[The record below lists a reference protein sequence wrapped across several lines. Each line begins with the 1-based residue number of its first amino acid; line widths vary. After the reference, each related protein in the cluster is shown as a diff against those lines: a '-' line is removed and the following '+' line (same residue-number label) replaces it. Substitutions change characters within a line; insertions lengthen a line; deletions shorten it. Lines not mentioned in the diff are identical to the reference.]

1 MAPEDRPRTIVIAVD
16 GPAAS
21 GKGTLA
27 RRLAAHLGY
36 AHLDTGLIYRAVGL
50 ALVRQNLAQ
59 ADTEAALRA
68 ARALSLEDLED
79 PELRSDRVAG
89 MASQVAAMPEVRAA
103 LIDYQRQFAMAPP
116 GQAKGAVLDG
126 RDIGTVI
133 CPDADAK
140 IFVDASVETRAN
152 RRVKEL
158 RERGVE
164 AIYARVLQDMKER
177 DTRDRSREIA
187 PLVPAEDARSLDTTD
202 LDADAA
208 FHEALGFILSR
219 NMSDA

>member
-1 MAPEDRPRTIVIAVD
+1 MAPEDQHRAIVIAVD

-27 RRLAAHLGY
+27 RRLATHLGY
-36 AHLDTGLIYRAVGL
+36 AYLDTGLIYRAVGL
-50 ALVRQNLAQ
+50 ALIRQNLAQ
-59 ADTEAALRA
+59 ADPGAALQA
-68 ARALSLEDLED
+68 ALALSLEDLDD
-79 PELRSDRVAG
+79 PALRGDNVAG
-89 MASQVAAMPEVRAA
+89 MASQVAALPGVRAA
-103 LIDYQRQFAMAPP
+103 LIYYQRQFAVQPP
-116 GQAKGAVLDG
+116 GKAKGVILDG

-158 RERGVE
+158 QERGVT

-177 DTRDRSREIA
+177 DARDRSRSIA
-187 PLVPAEDARSLDTTD
+187 PMVPADDAHLLDTTD

-208 FHEALGFILSR
+208 FHEALGFITSR

>member
-1 MAPEDRPRTIVIAVD
+1 MASEIQHRTIVIAVD
-16 GPAAS
+16 GPAAG

-27 RRLAAHLGY
+27 RRLAAHFGY
-36 AHLDTGLIYRAVGL
+36 AYLDTGLIYRAVGL
-50 ALVRQNLAQ
+50 SLIRRNMDR
-59 ADTEAALRA
+59 ADPSAALRA
-68 ARALSLEDLED
+68 ARDLSQEDLDD
-79 PELRSDRVAG
+79 PVLRSDDVAN
-89 MASQVAAMPEVRAA
+89 MASQVAALPDVRAA
-103 LIDYQRQFAMAPP
+103 LIDYQRQFAQQPP
-116 GQAKGAVLDG
+116 GKAKGVVLDG

-158 RERGVE
+158 RERGVT

-177 DTRDRSREIA
+177 DARDRSRSAA
-187 PLVPAEDARSLDTTD
+187 PMVPADDAHSLDTTN

-208 FHEALGFILSR
+208 FHEALEFITSR
-219 NMSDA
+219 NLSDA

>member
-1 MAPEDRPRTIVIAVD
+1 MAPDGRHRTLVITVD

-27 RRLAAHLGY
+27 RRLAAHFGY

-50 ALVRQNLAQ
+50 ALIRQNLTQ
-59 ADTEAALRA
+59 ADPGAALQA
-68 ARALSLEDLED
+68 ARALSLEHLDD
-79 PELRSDRVAG
+79 PELRGDDVAG
-89 MASQVAAMPEVRAA
+89 MASQVAALPEVRAA
-103 LIDYQRQFAMAPP
+103 LIDYQRQFARQPP
-116 GQAKGAVLDG
+116 GNAKGVVLDG

-140 IFVDASVETRAN
+140 IFVDASVETRAH

-158 RERGVE
+158 RERGVA

-177 DTRDRSREIA
+177 DTRDRSRSVA
-187 PLVPAEDARSLDTTD
+187 PMVPADDAHSLDTTN

-208 FHEALGFILSR
+208 FHMALEFITSR

>member
-1 MAPEDRPRTIVIAVD
+1 MAPEDRHRAIVIAVD

-36 AHLDTGLIYRAVGL
+36 AYLDTGLIYRAVGL
-50 ALVRQNLAQ
+50 ALIRQNLTKAHP
-59 ADTEAALRA
+59 AAALRA
-68 ARALSLEDLED
+68 ARALTLEDLDD
-79 PELRSDRVAG
+79 PVLRGDNVAG
-89 MASQVAAMPEVRAA
+89 MASQVAALPEVRAA
-103 LIDYQRQFAMAPP
+103 LIDYQRKFARQPP
-116 GQAKGAVLDG
+116 GKAKGVVLDG
-126 RDIGTVI
+126 RDTGTVI

-140 IFVDASVETRAN
+140 IFVDASVEIRAN

-158 RERGVE
+158 RERGVA

-177 DTRDRSREIA
+177 DTRDRSRSVA
-187 PLVPAEDARSLDTTD
+187 PMVPADDAHLLDTTN

-208 FHEALGFILSR
+208 FHEALEFITSQ

>member
-1 MAPEDRPRTIVIAVD
+1 MAPEVRRRLPVIAVD

-27 RRLAAHLGY
+27 RRLADHLGY
-36 AHLDTGLIYRAVGL
+36 AYLDTGLIYRAVGL
-50 ALVRQNLAQ
+50 ALIRRKL
-59 ADTEAALRA
+59 TEPKPAEALKA
-68 ARALSLEDLED
+68 ARALSPGDLDD
-79 PELRSDRVAG
+79 PELRSEEVAG
-89 MASQVAAMPEVRAA
+89 MASQVAALPEVRAA
-103 LIDYQRQFAMAPP
+103 LIDYQRRFAERPP
-116 GQAKGAVLDG
+116 GKAKGAVLDG

-140 IFVDASVETRAN
+140 IFVDASVEARAD

-158 RERGVE
+158 RERGVA

-177 DTRDRSREIA
+177 DTRDGSREVA
-187 PLVPAEDARSLDTTD
+187 PMVPADDALSLDTTS

-208 FHEALGFILSR
+208 FHEALEFITSR
-219 NMSDA
+219 NMPGA